1 MSATL
6 TIAQAGPSLTIQ
18 DMGRSGWRAQGLT
31 KGGAADLVAL
41 YEGAALLGQSPNLA
55 AIEMT
60 GTGGTFTADVD
71 LRIAL
76 TGASMTTTID
86 AEPVAWNAS
95 HLLPAGAKLT
105 IGGATSGT
113 YGYLHLGGGI
123 ATEPLLG
130 ARATHLSTGLG
141 AALQTGDTLPI
152 GADTGGPTGMSLP
165 RDTRFDGGTVRIV
178 ASMQTDRFTPEE
190 RERFVQTTFA
200 RDPRANRQGVRMD
213 HDGEGFY
220 AEGGLTILSEI
231 IVPGDI
237 QITGDGAPF
246 VLMGE
251 SQTTG
256 GYPRIGTVIPR
267 DLPRVAQAPAGAPI
281 RFEFIS
287 LEDAIT
293 LEAQHRRDIKALGGK
308 LVALVRDPATIK
320 NLLAY
325 QLVGGAVSAM
335 SDPFEKEN
343 S

>member
-6 TIAQAGPSLTIQ
+6 TITQAGPALTIQ
-18 DMGRSGWRAQGLT
+18 DTGRTGWRAQGLT

-41 YEGAALLGQSPNLA
+41 HEGAAVLGQAPDLA
-55 AIEMT
+55 VIEMT

-86 AEPVAWNAS
+86 GEPVAWNAS
-95 HLLPAGAKLT
+95 HLLPAGAKLA

-113 YGYLHLGGGI
+113 YGYLHIGGGI

-130 ARATHLSTGLG
+130 ARATHLSAGLG
-141 AALQTGDTLPI
+141 AALQSGDTLPL
-152 GADTGGPTGMSLP
+152 GPDAGGTTGMSLP
-165 RDTRFDGGTVRIV
+165 RDTRFEGGTVRIV
-178 ASMQTDRFTPEE
+178 ASMQTDRFDAAERDRFEQTP
-190 RERFVQTTFA
+190 FV
-200 RDPRANRQGVRMD
+200 RDPRANRMGVRMD

-220 AEGGLTILSEI
+220 AEGGQTILSEI

-281 RFEFIS
+281 QFEFIS
-287 LEDAIT
+287 LEDAIA
-293 LEAQHRRDIKALGGK
+293 LEAQHRRDLKALGGK
-308 LVALVRDPATIK
+308 LIVLVRDPATIK
-320 NLLAY
+320 NLLSY
-325 QLVGGAVSAM
+325 QLVSGAVSAT
-335 SDPFEKEN
+335 SDPYEKET
-343 S
+343 